1 MGIECGESNEEHCF
15 YVQDF
20 CTQARSTTWLAFG
33 QSLQATVPTP
43 RPTPNPI
50 PQPMMTASKLGVC
63 LCGFPELFC
72 KVPGWSGTGKACS
85 TSKDC
90 SEGCGGKPTCA
101 LPPLLP
107 IECGESNE
115 EHCFYEEPC
124 CVWSRTISGVRPDN
138 RFRIVWRYRLV

>member
-1 MGIECGESNEEHCF
+1 MGDCPEGCGGKPTCAAPPLLPIECGESNEEHCF

-33 QSLQATVPTP
+33 QSLRATVPTP

-72 KVPGWSGTGKACS
+72 KVPGWSGTVRHVRRPRIAQKAV
-85 TSKDC
+85 
-90 SEGCGGKPTCA
+90 
-101 LPPLLP
+101 
-107 IECGESNE
+107 GESPRVPCR
-115 EHCFYEEPC
+115 HCCPLN
-124 CVWSRTISGVRPDN
+124 VVSLTKS
-138 RFRIVWRYRLV
+138 IVSTK